1 MFNVNNA
8 ATPLSRRHILI
19 FTLNQNTKENPCPAT
34 YAITKPHNLQI
45 SKDIK
50 MQNISL
56 QKKLKAMDQKRQIH
70 LWESFESM
78 CMGTSVIHLMTREL

>member
-8 ATPLSRRHILI
+8 AIPLSKRHILK
-19 FTLNQNTKENPCPAT
+19 FTLNQNMKGNPCPAT

-56 QKKLKAMDQKRQIH
+56 QKAKKL
-70 LWESFESM
+70 
-78 CMGTSVIHLMTREL
+78 V